1 VRLTAAAAC
10 ADRNCNRNR
19 NAIPQDF
26 KDQSGII
33 TNINLILG
41 KDDRAGVPTPA
52 HPGGPDDG
60 SVPVSNCF
68 TELGLCREIGAEG
81 RKTHTDRLQAGYMYR
96 LLIETVFSLHTY
108 MECQCGSVAKKTGSG
123 QTEEETVTDGNG
135 VSTSLAG
142 SNMQKKR
149 YGGLCTGLHRSRV
162 SEALLLPDAQAAAA
176 VGASALFVDSATG
189 KLSFADAKKQVHAL
203 Y

>member
-1 VRLTAAAAC
+1 MSAIRRRSRVC
-10 ADRNCNRNR
+10 GNR
-19 NAIPQDF
+19 
-26 KDQSGII
+26 
-33 TNINLILG
+33 
-41 KDDRAGVPTPA
+41 V
-52 HPGGPDDG
+52 
-60 SVPVSNCF
+60 
-68 TELGLCREIGAEG
+68 
-81 RKTHTDRLQAGYMYR
+81 
-96 LLIETVFSLHTY
+96 
-108 MECQCGSVAKKTGSG
+108 CGSVAKKTGSG

>member
-1 VRLTAAAAC
+1 
-10 ADRNCNRNR
+10 
-19 NAIPQDF
+19 
-26 KDQSGII
+26 
-33 TNINLILG
+33 
-41 KDDRAGVPTPA
+41 
-52 HPGGPDDG
+52 
-60 SVPVSNCF
+60 
-68 TELGLCREIGAEG
+68 
-81 RKTHTDRLQAGYMYR
+81 
-96 LLIETVFSLHTY
+96 
-108 MECQCGSVAKKTGSG
+108 MECGSVAKKMGSG